1 MMADVSDVSG
11 IGESRFNGSEDD
23 VINVSIFDT
32 IKQIRNNNNRADVPA
47 IFSVMTKSKEF
58 ENLTPNFIEERINT
72 LIVDEMILNKQR
84 SGKDSYYVN
93 EQTSVDIPN
102 IPELQD
108 TPMLLKNMT
117 RSNVFTCTE
126 NEGDYINNNN
136 INNNQVLH
144 EMQAMKSFFMDELY
158 EVKSKIKSI
167 NLLNEIEEK
176 GKNDNR
182 LIQELLSDIEYL
194 RGEINTKIF
203 IIKTLLEDM
212 KSLKRDD
219 NKSLSY
225 DENLISSE
233 KKKYFKNPR

>member
-11 IGESRFNGSEDD
+11 IAESIFNGSEDD
-23 VINVSIFDT
+23 VINVSIFDA

-58 ENLTPNFIEERINT
+58 ENLTPNVIEERINT
-72 LIVDEMILNKQR
+72 LIVDEMILSKQR

-93 EQTSVDIPN
+93 DQTSDDIPN

-144 EMQAMKSFFMDELY
+144 EMQAINSFFMDELY
-158 EVKSKIKSI
+158 EVKNKIKSI
-167 NLLNEIEEK
+167 NLLNELEEK

-212 KSLKRDD
+212 KSLKII
-219 NKSLSY
+219 KVFHMMK
-225 DENLISSE
+225 I
-233 KKKYFKNPR
+233 